1 MKSFRILPLLLCLLM
16 MGCKD
21 SQPNS
26 NRLLTLEYYQ
36 DFNEKAYAVNSKVIR
51 GLMDSLMQ
59 QDKDRLVADLRT
71 RKYYQNHGSF
81 LWIDRHGIDH
91 RADSLLA
98 YLRNVEEIGFNK
110 QRFYV
115 DEIAEDIQRLRN
127 LDLDRQQN
135 QVNRVMARLEYRLTK
150 SYLRYVAGQRFG
162 YMNPNFVLN
171 RLDTVAPN
179 PYDTIKRPV
188 RFRGLFDVKMDHP
201 DDLFF
206 AKAMKRIGM
215 GSDSL
220 TVFLKSV
227 QPDNP
232 FYRVFLDKLKK
243 QGLTRGERAKI
254 LVNLE
259 RSRWRQKDNIWNHQ
273 KYVVVNIPAYQLMAV
288 DGQDTLTMRIG
299 CGSLKTKTPLLNSR
313 IKRMD
318 VNPKWFVPRSI
329 ILHDMAHHAGNPG
342 YFLARN
348 YYVRDVKTGEEV
360 DLHRVTRA
368 MLVSGAYGVVQ
379 RGGKGNALG
388 RIIFRFDNNFSVYL
402 HDTSSRGVF
411 EREERGVSHGCIRI
425 EKPYDFAVF
434 LLAEKN
440 QRLMDKIK
448 YSMTDDSLSNRK
460 MVVNGVKVKPEVP
473 LFITYYT
480 LYPLAGGRTR
490 EYPDVYGFDKVIFEK
505 LKKFL

>member
-1 MKSFRILPLLLCLLM
+1 MM

-59 QDKDRLVADLRT
+59 QDKDRLVADLHT
-71 RKYYQNHGSF
+71 RKYYQHRGGF

-115 DEIAEDIQRLRN
+115 DEIAEDIERLRT
-127 LDLDRQQN
+127 LHLDRQQN

-171 RLDTVAPN
+171 RLDTLVAN
-179 PYDTIKRPV
+179 PYDTIRRPV
-188 RFRGLFDVKMDHP
+188 RFRGLFDVKMEHP
-201 DDLFF
+201 DDSFF
-206 AKAMKRIGM
+206 AQAMERIGM
-215 GSDSL
+215 GTDSL
-220 TVFLKSV
+220 TAFLKSV
-227 QPDNP
+227 QPENP
-232 FYRVFLDKLKK
+232 FYRVFKEKLNRG
-243 QGLTRGERAKI
+243 GLSKGERVRV
-254 LVNLE
+254 LVNME

-299 CGSLKTKTPLLNSR
+299 CGSLKTKTPLLNSH

-318 VNPKWFVPRSI
+318 INPKWFVPRSI
-329 ILHDMAHHAGNPG
+329 ILHDMARHAGNPG

-368 MLVSGAYGVVQ
+368 MLVSGACGVVQ

-440 QRLMDKIK
+440 RKLMDKIK

-490 EYPDVYGFDKVIFEK
+490 EYPDVYGYDKVIWEH
-505 LKKFL
+505 LKRYL